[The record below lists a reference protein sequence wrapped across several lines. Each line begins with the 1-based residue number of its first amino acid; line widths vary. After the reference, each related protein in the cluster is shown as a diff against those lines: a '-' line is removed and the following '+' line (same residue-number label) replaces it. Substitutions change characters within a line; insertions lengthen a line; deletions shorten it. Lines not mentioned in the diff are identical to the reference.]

1 MTETTTPVEEQ
12 TSAIQAGDLG
22 KQLIACREKAGLD
35 LEQAADEMH
44 LSTSLLRSL
53 EKEEFAR
60 LPEPPYVRGYLRGY
74 AKFSDTD
81 PKELIRTYEA
91 LRGANPDEIAH
102 HFAPSRSLHRVAQQP
117 SISPTIIKLLGVGVI
132 VLGLGMLS
140 LLPSVRDWTSN
151 TWAAFSA
158 KTAPPPVVRPAPALE
173 TFTAQKDAEEQ
184 AVVATPAATA
194 TPDAPASTSS
204 DATPAVASAASTPET
219 AAPAADAAATPT
231 APEGTTTPTASTDT
245 TAATKPSDAAT
256 ATTSDT
262 APTTVATAS
271 STQDT
276 ATTAPTDSTTV
287 STATPAATTTTDASA
302 TPSTPATA
310 TTGDATA
317 TAATTP
323 ATTPDTA
330 AATTADATTP
340 AQPIAG
346 EVNIKLEF
354 TEDVWMQV
362 KDGGKKT
369 LYESLN
375 ASGSTKELK
384 ATTPLNFKVGN
395 ARGVKIYLNGQLYD
409 QAPHTKGS
417 VSRFKVE

>member
-117 SISPTIIKLLGVGVI
+117 SMSPTIIKLLGVGVI

-140 LLPSVRDWTSN
+140 LLPSVRDWTSS

-194 TPDAPASTSS
+194 S
-204 DATPAVASAASTPET
+204 DATPTVASTSTPET

-302 TPSTPATA
+302 TPATA

-317 TAATTP
+317 TAATP
-323 ATTPDTA
+323 ATTPDAA

>member
-117 SISPTIIKLLGVGVI
+117 SMSPTIIKLLGVGVI

-140 LLPSVRDWTSN
+140 LLPSVRDWTSS

-184 AVVATPAATA
+184 AVVATPAATT

-204 DATPAVASAASTPET
+204 DATPAVASTSTPET
-219 AAPAADAAATPT
+219 AAPTADAAATPT

-302 TPSTPATA
+302 TPATA

-317 TAATTP
+317 TAATP
-323 ATTPDTA
+323 ATTPDAA

>member
-1 MTETTTPVEEQ
+1 MTETPTPVEEQ

-117 SISPTIIKLLGVGVI
+117 SMSPTIIKLLGVGVI

-140 LLPSVRDWTSN
+140 LLPSVRDWTSS

-194 TPDAPASTSS
+194 S
-204 DATPAVASAASTPET
+204 DATPTVASTSTPET

-302 TPSTPATA
+302 TPATA

-317 TAATTP
+317 TAATP
-323 ATTPDTA
+323 ATTPDAA

>member
-140 LLPSVRDWTSN
+140 LLPSVRDWTSS

-194 TPDAPASTSS
+194 S
-204 DATPAVASAASTPET
+204 DATPTVASTSTPET

-302 TPSTPATA
+302 TPATA

-323 ATTPDTA
+323 ATTPDAA

>member
-140 LLPSVRDWTSN
+140 LLPSVRDWTSS

-194 TPDAPASTSS
+194 S
-204 DATPAVASAASTPET
+204 DATPTVASTSTPET

-276 ATTAPTDSTTV
+276 ATTTPTDSTTV

-302 TPSTPATA
+302 TPATA

-317 TAATTP
+317 TAATP
-323 ATTPDTA
+323 ATTPDAA

>member
-140 LLPSVRDWTSN
+140 LLPSVRDWTSS
-151 TWAAFSA
+151 TWASFSA

-184 AVVATPAATA
+184 AVVATPAATT

-245 TAATKPSDAAT
+245 TATTKPSDAAT

-276 ATTAPTDSTTV
+276 ATTTPTDSTTV
-287 STATPAATTTTDASA
+287 STATPAAPTTTDASA

-323 ATTPDTA
+323 ATTPDAA